1 MLHKHRIS
9 NYTLFTFP
17 QFLVSFLSQLSELLG
32 LCKQFLGL
40 FGEGLQQ
47 AVVTD
52 LTHDE
57 LLELAPVGFLAV
69 EVEAVLSG
77 LFFGGVE
84 TPEVPVTAIHSQLL
98 FELRVTHANLDTMV
112 DTGSVADDQ

>member
-57 LLELAPVGFLAV
+57 LLELAPVGLFV
-69 EVEAVLSG
+69 VQVEAVLTSFV
-77 LFFGGVE
+77 LGGVE
-84 TPEVPVTAIHSQLL
+84 FRCKPRS
-98 FELRVTHANLDTMV
+98 D
-112 DTGSVADDQ
+112 